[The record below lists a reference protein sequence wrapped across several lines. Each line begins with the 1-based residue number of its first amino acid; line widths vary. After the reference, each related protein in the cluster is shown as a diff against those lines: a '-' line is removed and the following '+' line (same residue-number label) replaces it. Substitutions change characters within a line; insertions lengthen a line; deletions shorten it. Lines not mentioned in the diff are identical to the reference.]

1 MLQNLRRSLGPW
13 ILVFAL
19 SACSGAFGRFMEKG
33 DQAAAAGNWD
43 EAAQAYLEAAR
54 LDPEDE
60 EAAAKL
66 HRAKQEQ
73 AKGRIAKGRELLAA
87 GRASDALQPFFEAS
101 QLDPANPGG
110 KQGFTEARGVVLK
123 QARAA
128 LEAGKLKEGY
138 KLARAVLLFEPT
150 DTEARELEAT
160 AKVRIADAA
169 AARGQAE
176 ETKGQLTLAL
186 VDYGEALAFKPDHA
200 TAGPRA
206 EELKKTLRAQ
216 VTFWVALS
224 NFDGD
229 KSSDD
234 LGNDVNADVLSQGLD
249 ASLPL
254 RIVGTTPQGPK
265 DKSFKLAGM
274 RLGGEFR
281 NYRYDKKSSRSSR
294 SCDYVCG
301 KELVPN
307 PEYATAEAEMR
318 AAQSAL
324 GAAEG
329 RAQAAKAAVPNF
341 ERARDAARSNVDARR
356 QDLARAEQELS
367 NCKSASGG
375 QPGTCATEEQRRDR
389 AREDSDR
396 ADQTFHQAESDVSSA
411 RSELS
416 SAESDLSSKRSDADF
431 KKRRFETTPAKVE
444 IDKHCTHTY
453 SVDTVTVSGEV
464 ECQLHGEGLYDTNA
478 VLTQSVAGKFS
489 KQDDSFP
496 PQAGVCA
503 EVASGDP
510 LTLPSQPEV
519 KKKVVFSAVAAT
531 QREILAAFERYR
543 MGYSTRAKEA
553 QADRR
558 ADDAADLYVRWVFT
572 LSAAE
577 RGGDIDI
584 VKRTI
589 AELHGVEVEGV
600 DVALKQ

>member
-1 MLQNLRRSLGPW
+1 
-13 ILVFAL
+13 
-19 SACSGAFGRFMEKG
+19 MERG
-33 DQAAAAGNWD
+33 DQAAAAGRWD
-43 EAAQAYLEAAR
+43 AAAQAYAEAAR

-60 EAAAKL
+60 EALAKL
-66 HRAKQEQ
+66 RRAKQEQ
-73 AKGRIAKGRELLAA
+73 AKERIAKGRELLAA
-87 GRASDALQPFFEAS
+87 GRAAEALQPFFEAAKM
-101 QLDPANPGG
+101 DPANPGG
-110 KQGFTEARGVVLK
+110 KQGFTDARAAVLK

-128 LEAGKLKEGY
+128 LDAGKLKEGY

-150 DTEARELEAT
+150 DSEARELEAS

-169 AARGQAE
+169 AARGKAE
-176 ETKGQLTLAL
+176 EAQGKLTLAL

-206 EELKKTLRAQ
+206 EELKKLVRAQ
-216 VTFWVALS
+216 VTYWVALG

-254 RIVGTTPQGPK
+254 RVVGTTPQGPK
-265 DKSFKLAGM
+265 DKSYKLNGM

-281 NYRYDKKSSRSSR
+281 DYRYDKKSARSSR
-294 SCDYVCG
+294 SCDYICG

-307 PEYATAEAEMR
+307 PEYATAEADMR

-329 RAQAAKAAVPNF
+329 RAQAAKAAVPNL
-341 ERARDAARSNVDARR
+341 ERARDAARTNADARR

-367 NCKSASGG
+367 SCQSAAGG
-375 QPGTCATEEQRRDR
+375 QPGACAMEQQRRDR
-389 AREDSDR
+389 AREDSER
-396 ADQTFHQAESDVSSA
+396 AAETFRQADSDVSSA
-411 RSELS
+411 RSEQS

-444 IDKHCTHTY
+444 VDKHCLHTY

-464 ECQLHGEGLYDTNA
+464 ECLLRGEGLYDTSA

-510 LTLPSQPEV
+510 LLLPSQPEV
-519 KKKVVFSAVAAT
+519 KKRVVGSAVAAT
-531 QREILAAFERYR
+531 QKEILAAFDRYR
-543 MGYSTRAKEA
+543 TGYATRAKEA

-558 ADDAADLYVRWVFT
+558 ADDAADLFVRWAYT
-572 LSAAE
+572 LGASE
-577 RGGDIDI
+577 KSPEIDT
-584 VKRTI
+584 VKRAI